1 MLTLRDIADALV
13 GAVVL
18 VDEYENFEYHV
29 DLNGPDM
36 LPKELYDKKVL
47 TICGEGVDLIY
58 VVLASDGVDKFY
70 DEVDLEDYVS
80 ESLYL
85 E

>member
-1 MLTLRDIADALV
+1 MLKLRDIADVLV
-13 GAVVL
+13 GTVVL

-58 VVLASDGVDKFY
+58 VVLASDGADEIY
-70 DEVDLEDYVS
+70 DEVDLGDYTS
-80 ESLYL
+80 EALYL
-85 E
+85 N

>member
-13 GAVVL
+13 GTVVL

-29 DLNGPDM
+29 DLNGADT
-36 LPKELYDKKVL
+36 LPRELYSKKVL

-58 VVLASDGVDKFY
+58 VVLASDGADDVY
-70 DEVDLEDYVS
+70 DEVDFGDYTS
-80 ESLYL
+80 EALYL
-85 E
+85 D